1 MAKTKRQP
9 RTDSD
14 SKQVNGMSTDS
25 RMSAAA
31 ADDIARRA
39 YELYEERG
47 CEHGRDFDDW
57 LLAEHELRVSTR
69 STCVVIGLKVVM
81 AASIPL
87 VFRQYSR

>member
-1 MAKTKRQP
+1 MTKTKRQP

-14 SKQVNGMSTDS
+14 SKQANGMSTDS

-69 STCVVIGLKVVM
+69 STV
-81 AASIPL
+81 S
-87 VFRQYSR
+87 